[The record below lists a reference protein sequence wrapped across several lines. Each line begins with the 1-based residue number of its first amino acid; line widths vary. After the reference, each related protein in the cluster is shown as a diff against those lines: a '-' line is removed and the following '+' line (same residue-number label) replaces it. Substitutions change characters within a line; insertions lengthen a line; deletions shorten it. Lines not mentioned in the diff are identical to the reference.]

1 MCDLLSVCKC
11 KCPIICVPP
20 YPADFL
26 NRRRPCPQSFA
37 LALVLVSPLA
47 LVCVFALVLA
57 LPTFHPGVPASPT
70 SRWGKQSRQLSSTFH
85 SDFLHW
91 DHCAQCTRTTA
102 LCSVHWHHANSRS
115 SQMLTIYDNCAHN
128 WLLEADWQLYWS
140 KCPVFGISWFLYC
153 SVCVFLSSFR
163 FVDW

>member
-91 DHCAQCTRTTA
+91 DHCAHRTGTMHCVQCTDTMQTAVVHRCWQFTTIVHTIGSWRQIGSCIGQSVRFWDKLISVL
-102 LCSVHWHHANSRS
+102 LCLCISV
-115 SQMLTIYDNCAHN
+115 
-128 WLLEADWQLYWS
+128 QL
-140 KCPVFGISWFLYC
+140 
-153 SVCVFLSSFR
+153 
-163 FVDW
+163 